1 MVGCASGVNLK
12 HAGPARQKDYLEQE
26 MRIREQNDR
35 REREEM
41 PDLEFVKVP
50 REMIGL

>member
-26 MRIREQNDR
+26 MRFRERNERQ
-35 REREEM
+35 EREEM
-41 PDLEFVKVP
+41 PDIEFIKVP
-50 REMIGL
+50 REMVEL